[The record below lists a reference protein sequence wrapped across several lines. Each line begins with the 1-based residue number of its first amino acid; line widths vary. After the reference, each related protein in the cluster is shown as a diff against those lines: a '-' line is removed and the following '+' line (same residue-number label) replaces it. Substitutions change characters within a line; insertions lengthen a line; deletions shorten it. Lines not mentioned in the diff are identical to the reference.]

1 MKRRINCALTV
12 LFGVLAFGAGAQDLP
27 HHDHEHD
34 TLHVDEITISSNR
47 EQTLRR
53 QAPALIDIATPRTMV
68 ATNAVCLA
76 QTLDFMPGLRV
87 EDNCQNCGFTQ
98 VRINGLDGHYSQI
111 LIDSKPIFSSLSG
124 VYGLEQIPAEMIDRI
139 EVMRGGGSALFG
151 ASAVAGVINII
162 TKEATENGG
171 GFGHMFS
178 NYDFTRTFDNTTHAY
193 ASAVTRNHNAGIYL
207 FAQDRHRDPYD
218 RNGDAYSDLPKLRNL
233 SVGLN
238 AFVRPTRLSKL
249 SVRYNIV
256 NDEHRGGNNLGMQP
270 HESNISEGAA
280 HLIHSGH
287 LDYHIDFGHQHV
299 EAYTALQHIRRNSYY
314 GGIGEGTP
322 EERIDALKA
331 YGYTTN
337 FTLAT
342 GALWR
347 YHFDKL
353 WFMPASLT
361 VGAEYNFDHLT
372 DSIPGYAQYLHQ
384 DVHIGSVYAQNEWK
398 NEKWSLL
405 AGVRMDKHSLIRR
418 PIFSPRVNIRYNPIR
433 RLSLRVSYATGFR
446 APQTYDEDLHVSL
459 AGGERII
466 STLAPDLKEERS
478 HSVSLSADYCLYKG
492 GVDVDLTGEGFYT
505 YLKDIFA
512 ERRYEDAA
520 GNEVSERYN
529 AGRGYVTGI
538 HGAVK
543 VSWNRWISGQLGATW
558 QVSRYTEPV
567 EWSEDAAPEIRML
580 RTPNVYGYLI
590 IESNPWR
597 HLTLNVTGNFTGPML
612 VPHET
617 EPPVLVKTQSFFV
630 LNAQVSYD
638 FHFKIQR
645 KSEESFS
652 VIQRP
657 SDVGYNEI
665 MLRLTAGVQNI
676 TNAYQPD
683 LDYGVL
689 RDAGYIYGPKQPRSV
704 YLGFDVKI

>member
-1 MKRRINCALTV
+1 MKRHLYCALTF
-12 LFGVLAFGAGAQDLP
+12 LFGAMALGAEAQDFP
-27 HHDHEHD
+27 HHNHD
-34 TLHVDEITISSNR
+34 TIHVDEITISSNR

-53 QAPALIDIATPRTMV
+53 EAPALITIVTPRTMT
-68 ATNAVCLA
+68 AANAVCLA

-111 LIDSKPIFSSLSG
+111 LIDSKPIFSSLNG
-124 VYGLEQIPAEMIDRI
+124 VYGLEQIPAEMIGRI

-151 ASAVAGVINII
+151 ASAVGGVINII

-171 GFGHMFS
+171 GFGHTVS
-178 NYDFTRTFDNTTHAY
+178 NFDFTRSFDNTTHAY
-193 ASAVTRNHNAGIYL
+193 ASAVTKNRNAGLYL

-218 RNGDAYSDLPKLRNL
+218 RNGDGYSDIPKLRNL
-233 SVGLN
+233 SVGVN
-238 AFVRPTRLSKL
+238 AFVRPTQLSKL
-249 SVRYNIV
+249 SFRYNIV
-256 NDEHRGGNNLGMQP
+256 SDEHRGGNNLSLQP
-270 HESNISEGAA
+270 HESNISEGAS
-280 HLIHSGH
+280 HLVHSGH

-299 EAYTALQHIRRNSYY
+299 EAYAALQHIHRDSYY

-322 EERIDALKA
+322 EERLEALKA
-331 YGYTTN
+331 YGCTHNLT
-337 FTLAT
+337 FAT

-347 YHFDKL
+347 YHFEKL

-384 DVHIGSVYAQNEWK
+384 DVHIGSVYAQNEWR
-398 NEKWSLL
+398 NEHWSLL

-418 PIFSPRVNIRYNPIR
+418 PIFSPRVNIRYNPNR
-433 RLSLRVSYATGFR
+433 KLSLRASYATGFR

-529 AGRGYVTGI
+529 ADRGYVAGMHT
-538 HGAVK
+538 AVK
-543 VSWNRWISGQLGATW
+543 VSWSRWITGQIGATW
-558 QVSRYTEPV
+558 QVSRYSEPV
-567 EWSEDAAPEIRML
+567 EWSEDAAPEIQML
-580 RTPNVYGYLI
+580 RTPDVYGFLI
-590 IESNPWR
+590 LESNPWR
-597 HLTLNVTGNFTGPML
+597 HLTLNVTGNLTGPML
-612 VPHET
+612 VPHELD
-617 EPPVLVKTQSFFV
+617 EPVLVKTPTFFV

-645 KSEESFS
+645 K
-652 VIQRP
+652 
-657 SDVGYNEI
+657 NEARI
-665 MLRLTAGVQNI
+665 PDEVVLRLTAGVQNI
-676 TNAYQPD
+676 TNAYQRD
-683 LDYGVL
+683 LDYGVF
-689 RDAGYIYGPKQPRSV
+689 RDSGYIYGPKQPRCV
-704 YLGFDVKI
+704 YLGVNVQL

>member
-12 LFGVLAFGAGAQDLP
+12 LFWALAFGAGAQDLP

-53 QAPALIDIATPRTMV
+53 EAPALIDIVTPRTIV

-111 LIDSKPIFSSLSG
+111 LIDSKPIFSSLNG

-171 GFGHMFS
+171 GFGHTFS
-178 NYDFTRTFDNTTHAY
+178 NYDFKRTFDNTTHAY
-193 ASAVTRNHNAGIYL
+193 ASAVTRNRNAGVYL

-256 NDEHRGGNNLGMQP
+256 NDEHRGGNNLGLQP
-270 HESNISEGAA
+270 HESNISEGAG

-287 LDYHIDFGHQHV
+287 IDYHIDFGHQHV

-322 EERIDALKA
+322 EECIDALKA

-347 YHFDKL
+347 YHKL

-398 NEKWSLL
+398 NDKWSLL

-418 PIFSPRVNIRYNPIR
+418 PIFSPRVNVRYNPIR

-512 ERRYEDAA
+512 EKRYEDAA
-520 GNEVSERYN
+520 GNEISERYN
-529 AGRGYVTGI
+529 AGRGYVAGV

-543 VSWNRWISGQLGATW
+543 VAWNRWISGQLGATW

-580 RTPNVYGYLI
+580 RTPDVYGYLI
-590 IESNPWR
+590 LESNPWR

-612 VPHET
+612 VPHEI
-617 EPPVLVKTQSFFV
+617 EPPVLVRTQSFFV

-645 KSEESFS
+645 KSEVSFPDE
-652 VIQRP
+652 V
-657 SDVGYNEI
+657 V
-665 MLRLTAGVQNI
+665 LRLTAGIQNI

-683 LDYGVL
+683 LDYGLL

-704 YLGFDVKI
+704 YFGLNVKI